1 MFKKRKGLWWTLI
14 GLVLLIFVIKLGKNN
29 DDGIKVAIEKADTHT
44 IIESVSASGKIY
56 PETELKISPEV
67 SGEIIELNVAE
78 GDSVHK
84 GQVLLKINPAI
95 YSSQVEQ
102 AEAAVEQSKSS
113 VVNAQ
118 EVNAQTKANYEQAL
132 ANYNRNKKLFQDKV
146 ISATEFEQFE
156 AAFKSSKATYEASL
170 ANIKGGKYGVKAS
183 AANLTQARANLLK
196 TTIVAPQSGIISS
209 LPVKKGERVLGTSQ
223 MQGTQVL
230 TIADMSRMELR
241 VDVSETDITHIKLG
255 DTGIISAD
263 AYRNKKFTGVV
274 SKISVAST
282 TNSTSNS
289 SDQVTNYTVSIWILP
304 ESYAD
309 IAVSKNFKYPFKP
322 GMSASVEIQT
332 QRLNQALSVPV
343 NAVTTRDWPDSLKDK
358 DQIRQVVFV
367 YQKDQKNVVI
377 RDVETGIQDNQ
388 YIEIIKGLKKGEEVV
403 IAPYGAIARLL
414 NDKDKV
420 QVTKKELLFENKEK

>member
-14 GLVLLIFVIKLGKNN
+14 GLVLLIFVIKIGKNN

-156 AAFKSSKATYEASL
+156 ATFKSSKATYEASL

-255 DTGIISAD
+255 DIGIISAD

-367 YQKDQKNVVI
+367 YQKDQKNVVV

>member
-14 GLVLLIFVIKLGKNN
+14 GLVLLIFVIKIGKNN

-156 AAFKSSKATYEASL
+156 ATFKSSKATYEASL

-367 YQKDQKNVVI
+367 YQKDQKNVVV